1 MALIADYMTKDT
13 RLPPYLPF
21 PRFLLEADMAQ
32 ATKMV
37 YAVLLDRAQL
47 SKNNGWN
54 DSKGQIYII
63 FPITE
68 IANTIDRSPMTVKN
82 ALNELE
88 TEGLIER
95 QRRGQSL
102 PNLIYVKI
110 PDGQDIVR
118 LTDKKLSVIGKE
130 NCPFDGKKTVPMMD
144 RKLSPNHLSNNNL
157 SINHL
162 KGESTRAPAR
172 GRYQNIF
179 LSDTEI
185 AELQAELPDLWQQYV
200 EKLSEYI
207 ASTGKTYQNHAAT
220 IRRWA
225 AEDRRKGKSIPDY
238 TYKEGESL

>member
-1 MALIADYMTKDT
+1 M
-13 RLPPYLPF
+13 PPYLPF
-21 PRFLLEADMAQ
+21 PRFLLEADLAL
-32 ATKMV
+32 ATKLV

-47 SKNNGWN
+47 SQANGWA
-54 DSKGQIYII
+54 DASGQIYIV
-63 FPITE
+63 FPIVE
-68 IANTIDRSPMTVKN
+68 IANAIDRSPMTVKN

-88 TEGLIER
+88 TAGLIER
-95 QRRGQSL
+95 RRRGQSQ
-102 PNLIYVKI
+102 PNRIFVKI

-130 NCPFDGKKTVPMMD
+130 NCPSDGKKTVPMMD
-144 RKLSPNHLSNNNL
+144 RKLSPNYLSNNNL

-172 GRYQNIF
+172 GRYENIF
-179 LSDTEI
+179 LTEAEI
-185 AELQAELPDLWQQYV
+185 DELQAELPDLWRQYV
-200 EKLSEYI
+200 EKLSEYM

-225 AEDRRKGKSIPDY
+225 AEDRRKGKNIPDY